1 MVNLDNQERKRRLFG
16 IELAGLDKEIKRERL
31 VSCLLWGSLPF
42 FVLNFFYQS
51 LTAIMIFQAYA
62 LTSWQFGY
70 IFFVEEP
77 ENTKKPWFWKAMVP
91 LILLH
96 FLTLAVIFSWDK
108 ANPLIAVNGG
118 TLTFLLGAAAL
129 MEFYVMLWILEL
141 CRPSDSADRNPNG
154 TGKGDGRVAAP

>member
-96 FLTLAVIFSWDK
+96 LLALTIIFSWDR
-108 ANPLIAVNGG
+108 ANPLMAASGWAI
-118 TLTFLLGAAAL
+118 TFVLWVAAL
-129 MEFYVMLWILEL
+129 IEFYVMLWIIEL
-141 CRPSDSADRNPNG
+141 CRPSDTSRQKPDASQ
-154 TGKGDGRVAAP
+154 